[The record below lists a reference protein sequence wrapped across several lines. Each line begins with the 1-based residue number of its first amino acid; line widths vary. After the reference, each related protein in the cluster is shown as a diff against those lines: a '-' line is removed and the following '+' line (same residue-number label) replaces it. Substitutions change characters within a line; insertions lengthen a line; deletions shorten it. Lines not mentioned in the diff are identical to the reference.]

1 MISDCHMHTRFSSDS
16 DAPLEEMAERA
27 LKLGMK
33 RICVTDHYDMEYPGG
48 EFSLDTASY
57 LKELEALGER
67 YAGRL
72 EIRRGVELGLQP
84 HLGQSIRAYIRTH
97 PFDYVIGSVHLV
109 GGLDPYDR
117 DQYPGSDRELYREY
131 FACTLENIRSVTG
144 FQALGHLDY
153 VVRYG
158 HGREKEYSYRAYA
171 DVIDEILRELICRG
185 IALEVNSGGLK
196 YGLGFPNPHPDVL
209 KRYRELG
216 GELVTVGSDA
226 HRPEHVGYGFS
237 QVREIL
243 LDCGFQYFA
252 EFFGRKPVFTRL

>member
-1 MISDCHMHTRFSSDS
+1 M
-16 DAPLEEMAERA
+16 
-27 LKLGMK
+27 KLSM
-33 RICVTDHYDMEYPGG
+33 
-48 EFSLDTASY
+48 L
-57 LKELEALGER
+57 
-67 YAGRL
+67 
-72 EIRRGVELGLQP
+72 
-84 HLGQSIRAYIRTH
+84 
-97 PFDYVIGSVHLV
+97 
-109 GGLDPYDR
+109 
-117 DQYPGSDRELYREY
+117 Y

-216 GELVTVGSDA
+216 GEILTLGSDA
-226 HRPEHVGYGFS
+226 HAPEHIAYNFKETG
-237 QVREIL
+237 EL
-243 LDCGFQYFA
+243 LKACGFRYYTIFK
-252 EFFGRKPVFTRL
+252 ERKPEFLKL

>member
-1 MISDCHMHTRFSSDS
+1 MISDCHMHTRFSTDS
-16 DAPLEEMAERA
+16 DAPLEKMAEQA

-158 HGREKEYSYRAYA
+158 YGREKEYSYRAYA

-252 EFFGRKPVFTRL
+252 EFSRRKPVFTRL

>member
-1 MISDCHMHTRFSSDS
+1 MTTSSDRCIWS
-16 DAPLEEMAERA
+16 
-27 LKLGMK
+27 
-33 RICVTDHYDMEYPGG
+33 
-48 EFSLDTASY
+48 
-57 LKELEALGER
+57 
-67 YAGRL
+67 
-72 EIRRGVELGLQP
+72 
-84 HLGQSIRAYIRTH
+84 
-97 PFDYVIGSVHLV
+97 

-144 FQALGHLDY
+144 FQALGHLDN

-216 GELVTVGSDA
+216 GELVTVGSDRPSVRSMWDTVF
-226 HRPEHVGYGFS
+226 HRSGRSCWTADFSISRNFSPPEACFLRVYEGFMKLS
-237 QVREIL
+237 L
-243 LDCGFQYFA
+243 
-252 EFFGRKPVFTRL
+252 EFLAGIR

>member
-16 DAPLEEMAERA
+16 DAPLEEMAEQA

-57 LKELEALGER
+57 LKELEELGER

-84 HLGQSIRAYIRTH
+84 HLGQSIRAYTRTH

-109 GGLDPYDR
+109 RGLDPYDR

-131 FACTLENIRSVTG
+131 FICTLENIRSVTG

-158 HGREKEYSYRAYA
+158 YGREKEYSYRAYA

-252 EFFGRKPVFTRL
+252 EFSRRKPVFTRL

>member
-1 MISDCHMHTRFSSDS
+1 
-16 DAPLEEMAERA
+16 
-27 LKLGMK
+27 MK

-57 LKELEALGER
+57 LKELEELGER

-84 HLGQSIRAYIRTH
+84 HLGQSIRAYTRTH

-109 GGLDPYDR
+109 RGLDPYDR

-185 IALEVNSGGLK
+185 NRPGGQQRRAEVRPGISKSPSG
-196 YGLGFPNPHPDVL
+196 
-209 KRYRELG
+209 
-216 GELVTVGSDA
+216 
-226 HRPEHVGYGFS
+226 RPEAVPGAG
-237 QVREIL
+237 RRTG
-243 LDCGFQYFA
+243 DCG
-252 EFFGRKPVFTRL
+252 L